1 MLPGQAMDDRL
12 EALFLTTR
20 LLDQLGI
27 PYLIGGSVA
36 SSAFGEFR
44 HTNDVDFLIQLQPKH
59 VSQLLTAFSRDYY
72 IDEVAVRRA
81 LDRGTAFNAIHFESA
96 YKMDFFVAPADPF
109 VTEQFARRRLERV
122 SADTDAKV
130 YLASPEDVILSKLR
144 WFRRG
149 GETSDQQMKDVKGI
163 VKVEGERLD
172 RDYLREWAPKL
183 GIADLLEQLLPE

>member
-1 MLPGQAMDDRL
+1 MDDRL

-20 LLDQLGI
+20 LLDQLDI

-36 SSAFGEFR
+36 SSTFGEFR
-44 HTNDVDFLIQLQPKH
+44 HTNDVDFLIQLKPNQ
-59 VSQLLTAFSRDYY
+59 VNALISAFSTDYY

-81 LDRGTAFNAIHFESA
+81 LDRGTAFNAIHFAST

-109 VTEQFARRRLERV
+109 AKQQFARRQLQRIDGDSEEQ
-122 SADTDAKV
+122 V

-149 GETSDQQMKDVKGI
+149 GETSQQQLRDIKG
-163 VKVEGERLD
+163 VLKVEGDRLD
-172 RDYLREWAPKL
+172 LNYLREWSPKL
-183 GIADLLEQLLPE
+183 GVADLLEQLLPKKT